1 MAFVQNLPFIGILL
15 TLIVA
20 VITSV
25 IGRRKAIWVTTALI
39 TAVTAMTV
47 CVLAYV
53 KGRSMLDTLQDGEV
67 DKEREKIAS
76 GVVKALGVRI

>member
-1 MAFVQNLPFIGILL
+1 MAFVQNLPFISILL

-39 TAVTAMTV
+39 TAVTALMLALTV
-47 CVLAYV
+47 RLYYRYHTLNVDEIIALAG
-53 KGRSMLDTLQDGEV
+53 KEEV
-67 DKEREKIAS
+67 
-76 GVVKALGVRI
+76 